1 MVVLAEERRSIFGGD
16 ARVLGRCTCL
26 DVTPGLGEGPGQRAS
41 YGLDDAFAVAALQIF
56 LRVGRGALWEGAI
69 IGRAQCQ
76 RNKCK
81 WCVCQRVQRRCRGGI
96 GVLRVLTQGA
106 QVAGSVEEGVYA
118 DNGKVNGKGWDGAA
132 RRSGEEEGKQRGWGC
147 VHDSCGE
154 DRARCL
160 HSLDQT
166 IEVRT
171 RDRRTALRGLV
182 RVRVR
187 GCGVRDLRLGLE
199 APLCYVSGS
208 RACGDGW
215 CLRLVALT

>member
-1 MVVLAEERRSIFGGD
+1 MFDTWEAKFNEATEWIPEPGSWLA
-16 ARVLGRCTCL
+16 
-26 DVTPGLGEGPGQRAS
+26 
-41 YGLDDAFAVAALQIF
+41 
-56 LRVGRGALWEGAI
+56 
-69 IGRAQCQ
+69 
-76 RNKCK
+76 
-81 WCVCQRVQRRCRGGI
+81 
-96 GVLRVLTQGA
+96 
-106 QVAGSVEEGVYA
+106 
-118 DNGKVNGKGWDGAA
+118 
-132 RRSGEEEGKQRGWGC
+132 EEEGKQRGWGC

-160 HSLDQT
+160 HNLDQT